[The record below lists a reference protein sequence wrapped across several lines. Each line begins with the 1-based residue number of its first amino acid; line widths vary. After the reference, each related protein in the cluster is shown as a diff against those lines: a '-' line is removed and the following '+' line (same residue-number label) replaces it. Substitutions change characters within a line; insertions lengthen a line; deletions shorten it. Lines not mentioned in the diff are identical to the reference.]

1 MNREAENLSK
11 ADLANAS
18 SQSPADPGER
28 SNAETSVRARQPV
41 ESELGRRQPGVEEEL
56 ADVEEEPVDIEAEAV
71 PIDAVEDDAAG
82 VREADVVTGPLFD
95 PYVAR
100 DLQARWNEIQVA
112 FVDEPRAAV
121 ERADNL
127 MAETTKCLED
137 SFAAGR
143 RRLESEWDRGGDVS
157 TETLRLA
164 IQRYRSFFN
173 RLLAL

>member
-1 MNREAENLSK
+1 MNREPENLST
-11 ADLANAS
+11 ADQADAS
-18 SQSPADPGER
+18 LQSPADPIADP
-28 SNAETSVRARQPV
+28 SNAGTPFRPRRAV
-41 ESELGRRQPGVEEEL
+41 EPEPARRQPYLEEE
-56 ADVEEEPVDIEAEAV
+56 AVAIEAEAT
-71 PIDAVEDDAAG
+71 PIEAVEDDAAG
-82 VREADVVTGPLFD
+82 VPEGDVVTGPLFD
-95 PYVAR
+95 PYTAK

-127 MAETTKCLED
+127 VAETTKCLED

-143 RRLESEWDRGGDVS
+143 QRLESEWSRGGES

-173 RLLAL
+173 RLLAI